1 MGNLDCLFCE
11 LPDSEILINNDLCFA
26 RWDKF
31 PVSPG
36 HLLII
41 PKRHFESIFDA
52 TVEELQAFWDLIIKG
67 KELIDNEHN
76 PDGFNIGV
84 NDGQAAGQS
93 IFHVHIHMIPRYV
106 GDVEEPLGGV
116 RGIVPKKQKY

>member
-11 LPDSEILINNDLCFA
+11 LPDSEILINNDLCLA

-52 TVEELQAFWDLIIKG
+52 TVEEHQAFWDLIIKG

>member
-1 MGNLDCLFCE
+1 
-11 LPDSEILINNDLCFA
+11 
-26 RWDKF
+26 
-31 PVSPG
+31 
-36 HLLII
+36 I

-52 TVEELQAFWDLIIKG
+52 TVEEHQAFWDLIIKG
-67 KELIDNEHN
+67 KELIDNEYN

-106 GDVEEPLGGV
+106 GDVEEPLGGI